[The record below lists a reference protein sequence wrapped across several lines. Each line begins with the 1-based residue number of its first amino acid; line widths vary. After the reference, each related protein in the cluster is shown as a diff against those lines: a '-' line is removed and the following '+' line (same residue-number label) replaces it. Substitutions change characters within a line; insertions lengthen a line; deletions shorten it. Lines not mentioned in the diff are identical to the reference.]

1 MSDQLNFKAGDKRAV
16 RLAALLHDAGHGP
29 FSHLFEEVMAY
40 VNGSGFS
47 HENVT
52 KLIIEN
58 DRNLGRALGGLRGE
72 VLGVLTGDSIMS
84 EIISSSI
91 DADKID
97 YLRRDSYHTGVAYGV
112 FDLERVVRSVCKITR
127 PERSYIGI
135 TEKGI
140 DSLEGYRLA
149 RFSMHKQVY
158 EHHARLVADDMFVRA
173 VTMAIDEGAIP
184 KEDLDISNPERFLK
198 AYYSLDDS
206 SIETLVM
213 TKGGRESSQ
222 FIRDIRDRKL
232 LKRAFVL
239 PLTKD
244 GVPDALERERLTMMS
259 KNTANEIEKQI
270 ATEADTDPNR
280 VILHM
285 QSIKIKLYE
294 RFEQSLGKKE
304 KPILIFNRDGSV
316 TSLDEVSSI
325 SASLEPIRKILVFA
339 PASKRAKVREISEG
353 IFHAKSKY

>member
-1 MSDQLNFKAGDKRAV
+1 NAILDAGLNSEEVKLLTLLKKDYPQDSPQQLVERVKERTRIQPLVLELQPDLFQALKRYAKSRGVTEKQAVIRAV
-16 RLAALLHDAGHGP
+16 EDILA
-29 FSHLFEEVMAY
+29 EE
-40 VNGSGFS
+40 
-47 HENVT
+47 
-52 KLIIEN
+52 
-58 DRNLGRALGGLRGE
+58 GLW
-72 VLGVLTGDSIMS
+72 
-84 EIISSSI
+84 
-91 DADKID
+91 K
-97 YLRRDSYHTGVAYGV
+97 
-112 FDLERVVRSVCKITR
+112 RVVS
-127 PERSYIGI
+127 
-135 TEKGI
+135 
-140 DSLEGYRLA
+140 
-149 RFSMHKQVY
+149 
-158 EHHARLVADDMFVRA
+158 
-173 VTMAIDEGAIP
+173 
-184 KEDLDISNPERFLK
+184 
-198 AYYSLDDS
+198 
-206 SIETLVM
+206 
-213 TKGGRESSQ
+213 
-222 FIRDIRDRKL
+222 
-232 LKRAFVL
+232 